1 MKKKNLNIKSW
12 GPFVPGLK
20 IQAQN
25 SNEQTIL
32 NYHTDTKI

>member
-1 MKKKNLNIKSW
+1 MKKNQNIKSG

-32 NYHTDTKI
+32 NYHTNAKI